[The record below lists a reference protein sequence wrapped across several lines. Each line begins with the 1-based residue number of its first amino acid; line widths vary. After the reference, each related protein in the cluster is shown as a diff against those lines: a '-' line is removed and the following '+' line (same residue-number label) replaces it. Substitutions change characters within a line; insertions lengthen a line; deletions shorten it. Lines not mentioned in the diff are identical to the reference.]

1 MPPMYAAQP
10 PDAGRDP
17 ILLLEHF
24 RALCSYDEPR
34 LPARQR
40 LDALLG
46 DDLARLL
53 VSALSAHDGRE
64 HARRVI

>member
-1 MPPMYAAQP
+1 MYAAQP

-24 RALCSYDEPR
+24 RALCSPEEPR
-34 LPARQR
+34 LPARER

-53 VSALSAHDGRE
+53 VTALASDDGRE
-64 HARRVI
+64 HARGV